1 MLSNFKISILIKL
14 RIQNKNTNPA
24 SSNLD
29 KNLENF
35 KINQTQHALKYKNTI
50 QEHKQNI
57 SFNKINPN

>member
-35 KINQTQHALKYKNTI
+35 KINQTQHALKYKKTI
-50 QEHKQNI
+50 QEHK
-57 SFNKINPN
+57 